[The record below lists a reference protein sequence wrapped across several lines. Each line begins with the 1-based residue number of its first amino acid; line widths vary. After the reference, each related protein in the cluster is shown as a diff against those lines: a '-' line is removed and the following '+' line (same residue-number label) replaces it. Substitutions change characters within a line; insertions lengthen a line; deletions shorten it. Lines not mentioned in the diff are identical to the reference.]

1 MPDQTASPVSL
12 RCLDLAF
19 AYGAGP
25 RVLDGVSLGVES
37 GKLLV
42 VAGPNGCGKSTL
54 LSLLLG
60 FARPLRGQVELEGRP
75 LSQFAPVE
83 VARIVAAVPQ
93 SEVPALALTGLE
105 MALLGRTPH
114 RQGFLPVLA
123 SQDIPAAERALERA
137 GASAFAHRLLGTLS
151 GGERQL
157 VRIARALAQEPQ
169 ILLLDEPSSSLDLA
183 HQQNIFRLLRSL
195 AHDEGLA
202 VLTVS
207 HDLNLAATYAD
218 QMALMA
224 KGRVHST
231 GAPDE
236 VMREGLLREVF
247 GADLWTGVSPE
258 GHATV
263 GLRR

>member
-1 MPDQTASPVSL
+1 MTAVSTTSPIL
-12 RCLDLAF
+12 RCHNVAF
-19 AYGAGP
+19 AYGNGP
-25 RVLDGVSLGVES
+25 KVLDDVSLELQAGT
-37 GKLLV
+37 LLV

-60 FARPLRGQVELEGRP
+60 FARPMKGAIELKDAP
-75 LSQFAPVE
+75 LAQFPPGE
-83 VARIVAAVPQ
+83 VARVVAAVPQ
-93 SEVPALALTGLE
+93 SEVPALSLTGRE

-114 RQGFLPVLA
+114 HRGFLPIHGEEDV
-123 SQDIPAAERALERA
+123 PKAERALERA
-137 GASAFAHRLLGTLS
+137 GALAFADRLLGTLS

-157 VRIARALAQEPQ
+157 VRIARALAQEPRV
-169 ILLLDEPSSSLDLA
+169 LLLDEPSSSLDLA
-183 HQQNIFRLLRSL
+183 HQQSIFRLLRSL
-195 AHDEGLA
+195 VEEEGLA

-218 QMALMA
+218 SMALMA
-224 KGRVHST
+224 KGRVHCV

-236 VMREGLLREVF
+236 VMREEILREVF